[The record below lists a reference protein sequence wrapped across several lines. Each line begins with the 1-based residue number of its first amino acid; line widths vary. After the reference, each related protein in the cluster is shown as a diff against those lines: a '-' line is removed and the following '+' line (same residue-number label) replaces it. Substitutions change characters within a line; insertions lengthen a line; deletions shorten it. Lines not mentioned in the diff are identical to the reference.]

1 VWFDARV
8 EAAEASRP
16 AGAARR
22 PGRAWPTGTATALA
36 LAALAVAT
44 VALGLI
50 GHAAGLGLGTPLPPF
65 FATWDPAIG
74 PVALAGLAVLA
85 AALAAAVPLARGA
98 LGTGGFLLA
107 ATALALAG
115 RLGLGTVRDGVAGW
129 YEVFST
135 DPEAA
140 NEYLPALP
148 ALDLGLGTFLD
159 RFAELAPS
167 LPIHA
172 SAHPPG
178 MLLLLDGLGI
188 DSARGMAALVI
199 VAGVLAVPLTYALGR
214 RLDLEEGRAR
224 IAALLCAFS
233 PVAML
238 YGVTSADAL
247 FATLGALAALL
258 LVAGGALTRIA
269 GMAVL
274 AVGSFF
280 SWALLAIGAW
290 SSLVVLSREGLRKAL
305 AVAIGAGVVLAG
317 FYVAL
322 WAASG
327 YDALGFLASAHEA
340 YELGISRAR
349 PYLFWL
355 FGSPVAFFVALGLPI
370 SFYAARALGRGADVA
385 VALAVV
391 VAVAAL
397 LGMSKAETERIWLFM
412 APLAVLAAA
421 REMPR
426 ERLPLVL
433 ALLGA
438 QAVAVELTLDT
449 VW

>member
-1 VWFDARV
+1 MPPV
-8 EAAEASRP
+8 EA
-16 AGAARR
+16 AARR
-22 PGRAWPTGTATALA
+22 PPAGAGERTPRLRSPGTATALA
-36 LAALAVAT
+36 LAALAAAT
-44 VALGLI
+44 IAVGLVGDALGLR
-50 GHAAGLGLGTPLPPF
+50 LGAPLPPF
-65 FATWDPAIG
+65 FATWDPAFD
-74 PVALAGLAVLA
+74 PVGLLGLLALG
-85 AALAAAVPLARGA
+85 AALALALPLARGA
-98 LGTGGFLLA
+98 LGSAGFLFA
-107 ATALALAG
+107 ATAVGLCA
-115 RLGLGTVRDGVAGW
+115 RLGVGVLRDGTAGW

-148 ALDLGLGTFLD
+148 ALDLGLRTFLD
-159 RFAELAPS
+159 RFAEFAPS
-167 LPIHA
+167 LPIHP

-188 DSARGMAALVI
+188 EGARGMAALVI

-214 RLDLEEGRAR
+214 RLDLGEGRAR
-224 IAALLCAFS
+224 IAALLLAFS
-233 PVAML
+233 PAAML
-238 YGVTSADAL
+238 YGVSSADAL
-247 FATLGALAALL
+247 FATLGVLAALG
-258 LVAGGALTRIA
+258 LVAGGALSRLA
-269 GMAVL
+269 GMVAL

-290 SSLVVLSREGLRKAL
+290 ASVVVLSREGLRRAL
-305 AVAIGAGVVLAG
+305 ALALGAGAVLAA
-317 FYVAL
+317 FYGGL
-322 WAASG
+322 WAVSG

-340 YELGISRAR
+340 YELGISNAR

-370 SFYAARALGRGADVA
+370 AFYAARALGRSADLA
-385 VALAVV
+385 VALAVI

-412 APLAVLAAA
+412 APLAALAAA
-421 REMPR
+421 RELPR
-426 ERLPLVL
+426 ERTRLVL
-433 ALLGA
+433 VLLAA